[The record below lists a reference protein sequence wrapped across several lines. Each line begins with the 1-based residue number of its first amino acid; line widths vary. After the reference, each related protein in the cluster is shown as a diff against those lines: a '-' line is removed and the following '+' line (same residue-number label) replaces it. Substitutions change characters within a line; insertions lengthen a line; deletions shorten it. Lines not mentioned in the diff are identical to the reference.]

1 MTLPVRTLSRPS
13 GPAQVTGGPI
23 RLMIV
28 DDSIVARTVISRIL
42 EANPAFEVVATAGN
56 AAEALALL
64 GDMTVDIILLDV
76 EMPGLDGLTAL
87 PDLIARGRGAHVL
100 VVSSAAGDGAAASI
114 RALTLGATD
123 TLLKPGA
130 GSFAGRFASVLVERL
145 LRIGHARPGLDILP
159 PPRAGMVDPPSIA
172 LGMAP
177 LACLAI
183 GASTGGLHAL
193 SDFFRELPAAFPAPI
208 LVTQHLPAA
217 FMPYFAAQLT
227 EIAGR
232 PAHVAADGMRL
243 ARGELLIAPGDG
255 HLGLVRRGD
264 QVCVRIG
271 REPAPSGC
279 LPSVDPMFEAAVAIF
294 GAGTL
299 GVVLSGMGR
308 DGLLGAREIV
318 LAGGEVLAQDSR
330 TSVVWGMPGAVAN
343 AGLAAA
349 VLPPA
354 RIAQRVA
361 LRSGVHAWN

>member
-1 MTLPVRTLSRPS
+1 MPPLRILSRAAKPPQ
-13 GPAQVTGGPI
+13 PAGGPI

-42 EANPAFEVVATAGN
+42 EANPAFEVVATARN
-56 AAEALALL
+56 AGEALALV
-64 GDMTVDIILLDV
+64 DDVRVDIILLDV

-87 PDLIARGRGAHVL
+87 PDLVARGRGAHVL
-100 VVSSAAGDGAAASI
+100 VVSSAAGDGAAASV
-114 RALTLGATD
+114 RALTLGASD

-130 GSFAGRFASVLVERL
+130 GSFAGRFAAVLVERL
-145 LRIGHARPGLDILP
+145 LRIGHARPEIEP
-159 PPRAGMVDPPSIA
+159 VPIAREVDAQPTVA
-172 LGMAP
+172 LGAAP

-193 SDFFRELPAAFPAPI
+193 SAFFGELPADFVVPI

-217 FMPYFAAQLT
+217 FMPYFASQLA

-232 PAHVAADGMRL
+232 PTRVAESGMGLRP
-243 ARGELLIAPGDG
+243 GELLIAPGEG
-255 HLGLVRRGD
+255 HLCLTMTGDGPRVRVDRA
-264 QVCVRIG
+264 
-271 REPAPSGC
+271 PAPSGC
-279 LPSVDPMFEAAVAIF
+279 LPSVDPMFEAAASVF
-294 GAGTL
+294 GAGAV

-308 DGLLGAREIV
+308 DGLIGARAIAA
-318 LAGGEVLAQDSR
+318 AGGEVLAQDSR

-354 RIAQRVA
+354 RLAQRVA
-361 LRSGVHAWN
+361 LRNGVPLWN